1 MSAINNVILTGRL
14 VADPQFRAA
23 QGDSNAVARYTLA
36 VDRRR
41 GRDGEQK
48 ADFIPCV
55 AFGKSAEFTNQYYK
69 KGTKI
74 SIQGHMQSGSYEKD
88 GQKVYTLNVIV
99 EDSSFAEPKKA
110 ESGNVEPAGFVDIP
124 DGEDEILPFK

>member
-14 VADPQFRAA
+14 VADPQFRTA

-74 SIQGHMQSGSYEKD
+74 SIQGHIQSGSYEKD

-99 EDSSFAEPKKA
+99 EDSSFAEPKKT
-110 ESGNVEPAGFVDIP
+110 ESGNAEPAGFVDIP